1 MAIIAVD
8 FDGTIVK
15 HAFPSIGDPVE
26 FALHSLRRLRMAN
39 NELILHTMR
48 SGEYLEEAVQYLEEA
63 GIQLY
68 GVNENPGQGSWT
80 SSLKPYAHLYID
92 DAAAGC
98 PLIHPEKDRP
108 YVDWTKVNKILIAR
122 GYISAT

>member
-15 HAFPSIGDPVE
+15 HAFPDIGEPVE
-26 FALHSLRRLRMAN
+26 YALSALKRLRAAN
-39 NELILHTMR
+39 NDIILYTMR
-48 SGEYLEEAVQYLEEA
+48 SGEVLKDAVNFLENS

-80 SSLKPYAHLYID
+80 SSPKPYAHLYID
-92 DAAAGC
+92 DASAGC
-98 PLIHPEKDRP
+98 PLIYPEEGRP
-108 YVDWTKVNKILIAR
+108 YADWSKIIKILEEKE
-122 GYISAT
+122 YVTTS